1 MTALQIDNREAAH
14 SESNAIA
21 KIKSVVIRSPMADRV
36 VHAGEQFA
44 VDLRA
49 ITTNNAGYATHLK
62 LMMKSKPADAET
74 TSYERLAR
82 DYPAHMTF

>member
-1 MTALQIDNREAAH
+1 
-14 SESNAIA
+14 
-21 KIKSVVIRSPMADRV
+21 MADRI

-49 ITTNNAGYATHLK
+49 ITPNNACYATHLN
-62 LMMKSKPADAET
+62 LMMKSKPEDAET
-74 TSYERLAR
+74 TGYERLAR